1 MEKKY
6 KIFKGH
12 NMFEILQY
20 FLLTEDKERFF
31 LFNTRV
37 LPKSLKEKIKKRY
50 PSNVKYIIENQEKN
64 IFLKMLKRIYIDFYY
79 SFIFILK
86 NKNLKNCEMMGDLS
100 DVRYFQKNFKIS
112 ILEDGL
118 GTYLAIIGES
128 KEEIIKF
135 KFLRSI
141 YNMLVFQNSLME
153 NNYTDKRIYNI
164 YLTDKFLKNKLPRRK
179 ICVINLKKLWNKK
192 SDIEKE
198 EILNIFGFDK
208 NIINSIKNRKYIL
221 YTQPL
226 SEDEVLLE
234 NEKIELYSKILKKY
248 DKNCIVLKK
257 HPREKTNYKKIF
269 PDIEVMDQVFPAE
282 LLTLLDIHFEK
293 AITIFSTAA
302 LTDSKVKVDFYGT
315 EIHPKLFERFGSQDT
330 IMKRNAFLDEEEK
343 K

>member
-1 MEKKY
+1 MMKMAIEKKINIACFGNSY
-6 KIFKGH
+6 S
-12 NMFEILQY
+12 ILVYLLISNIALRKKTLFILENLKMILPYRTFNFRGKQSY
-20 FLLTEDKERFF
+20 FLELFLIITIFFTKVMFRNNVLIYGQDHLLIGNKLLLFKNFYLVEDGNMSYSTI
-31 LFNTRV
+31 LVDYFNKRQG
-37 LPKSLKEKIKKRY
+37 IKK
-50 PSNVKYIIENQEKN
+50 VIDT
-64 IFLKMLKRIYIDFYY
+64 IFQRKKMLGRDSAVK
-79 SFIFILK
+79 K
-86 NKNLKNCEMMGDLS
+86 
-100 DVRYFQKNFKIS
+100 
-112 ILEDGL
+112 
-118 GTYLAIIGES
+118 
-128 KEEIIKF
+128 
-135 KFLRSI
+135 
-141 YNMLVFQNSLME
+141 
-153 NNYTDKRIYNI
+153 I
-164 YLTDKFLKNKLPRRK
+164 YLTGLAPIPEGIKNKVE
-179 ICVINLKKLWNKK
+179 IVNLKELWDKK
-192 SDIEKE
+192 SDDEKE

-208 NIINSIKNRKYIL
+208 NIVNSIKNRKHIL

-257 HPREKTNYKKIF
+257 HPREKTDYKKIF

-282 LLTLLDIHFEK
+282 LLTLLDIHFKK